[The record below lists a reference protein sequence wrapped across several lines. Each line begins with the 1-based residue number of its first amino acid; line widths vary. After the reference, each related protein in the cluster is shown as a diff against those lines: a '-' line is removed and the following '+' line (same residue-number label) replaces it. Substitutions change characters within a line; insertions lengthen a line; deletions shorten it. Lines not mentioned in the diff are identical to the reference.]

1 MSREV
6 IAERRV
12 GASLKEGQLVRAEKE
27 ERRGRRSVVVVVGDG
42 RVALLVLSA
51 WLPFLDMTLVD
62 TCLPSKLDTHIKI
75 I

>member
-27 ERRGRRSVVVVVGDG
+27 ERRGRRSVVVVVGDDG
-42 RVALLVLSA
+42 KVTNSIV
-51 WLPFLDMTLVD
+51 F
-62 TCLPSKLDTHIKI
+62 
-75 I
+75 